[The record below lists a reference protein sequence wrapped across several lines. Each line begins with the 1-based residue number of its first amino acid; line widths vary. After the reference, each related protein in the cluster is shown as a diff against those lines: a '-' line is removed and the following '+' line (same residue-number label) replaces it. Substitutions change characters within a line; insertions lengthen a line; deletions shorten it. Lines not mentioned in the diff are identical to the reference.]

1 MADTQ
6 KDQHISEETTKNK
19 KLDKVFWF
27 KVCISLVFG
36 ACFGIFKL
44 TGFLSFLG

>member
-1 MADTQ
+1 MPETQ
-6 KDQHISEETTKNK
+6 KDQRLSEETTKNR

-27 KVCISLVFG
+27 KVCISFLFG
-36 ACFGIFKL
+36 VSFGIFKL